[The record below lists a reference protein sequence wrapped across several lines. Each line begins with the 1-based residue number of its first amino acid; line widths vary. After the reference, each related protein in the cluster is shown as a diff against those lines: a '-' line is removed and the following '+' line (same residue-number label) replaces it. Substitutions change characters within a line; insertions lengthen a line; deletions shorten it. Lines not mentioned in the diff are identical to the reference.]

1 MAKDAD
7 VAQLVEQLI
16 RNEQVTGSIPAI
28 GSISFGNVAAAS
40 QGANG
45 SILAMRDFEKISFDQ
60 FKKDV
65 ADDRALYDSFEL
77 PMRKTK
83 NAAGYDFPLL
93 QDLTIK
99 PGEIVKLPT
108 GLKIRFNSDEVLL
121 VTVRSSTGFKY
132 NIRLVNQI
140 GIIDSDY
147 YNNPDNEGHLFVKIQ
162 NEGDKTVTFKA
173 GDAVAQGI
181 FVKYLTTDT
190 ERTLDSERTSDY

>member
-1 MAKDAD
+1 MK
-7 VAQLVEQLI
+7 
-16 RNEQVTGSIPAI
+16 AI
-28 GSISFGNVAAAS
+28 QITEPSV
-40 QGANG
+40 
-45 SILAMRDFEKISFDQ
+45 MKVVDMEKPQ
-60 FKKDV
+60 C
-65 ADDRALYDSFEL
+65 
-77 PMRKTK
+77 
-83 NAAGYDFPLL
+83 
-93 QDLTIK
+93 
-99 PGEIVKLPT
+99 
-108 GLKIRFNSDEVLL
+108 NSDEVLL